1 MKKIPLL
8 DLKRSWEEIK
18 EEVYKGWEEV
28 FSSMKVLNGKYLQEF
43 EKNWDEYLGVKYAFG
58 CSCGTSALLMAL
70 IACGIGK
77 GDEVLLQTNAFIA
90 DLEAI
95 HWVGAT
101 PVLVEVDPNTFGPA
115 LEDLYQKVTPK
126 TKALIL
132 VHMYGHPAEMDEII
146 KFCEKYGIILIED
159 ASHAHGTT
167 YKGKKVGS
175 FGKVGC
181 FSCGPVKNLNC
192 IGDGGVVVTDDDEVA
207 FKIKFLRV
215 HGQVEKNHSHFFGFN
230 SRLDELQAVIL
241 NVRLKTLD
249 QKNEKRRKIAKKYYE
264 GLSDIKDL
272 TLPPLDPDYKQSVY
286 HRYVIRTPYRDE
298 LVTFLKECGIGT
310 GYYYP
315 IPLHLQKSYLTFYQ
329 NSISFPVAEK
339 LAKES
344 FAIPMYPELTDE
356 EIEYIITCIRDFYK
370 FKILI

>member
-18 EEVYKGWEEV
+18 QEVYQGWEEV
-28 FSSMKVLNGKYLQEF
+28 FSSMRILNGKYLQEF
-43 EKNWDEYLGVKYAFG
+43 EKNWAEYLGVKHAFG
-58 CSCGTSALLMAL
+58 CSCGSTALLMAL

-77 GDEVLLQTNAFIA
+77 GDEVLLQANAFIA

-95 HWVGAT
+95 HLAGAI
-101 PVLVEVDPNTFGPA
+101 PVLLEVDPNTFGPD
-115 LEDLYQKVTPK
+115 LEDMYKKLSPK

-132 VHMYGHPAEMDEII
+132 VHMYGHPVEMDEILE
-146 KFCEKYGIILIED
+146 FCKKYGIILIED
-159 ASHAHGTT
+159 GSHAHGAT
-167 YKGKKVGS
+167 YKGKKVGT

-192 IGDGGVVVTDDDEVA
+192 IGDGGVIVTNDDELA
-207 FKIKFLRV
+207 FKLKFLRV

-241 NVRLKTLD
+241 NARLKTLD
-249 QKNEKRRKIAKKYYE
+249 QKNEKRREIAKKYHE
-264 GLSDIKDL
+264 GLSDLKNL
-272 TLPPLDPDYKQSVY
+272 TLPPLDPEYKQSVY
-286 HRYVIRTPYRDE
+286 HRYVIRTPFRDE
-298 LVTFLKECGIGT
+298 LVTFLKERGIET

-315 IPLHLQKSYLTFYQ
+315 IPLHLQKSYQTFYPTPL
-329 NSISFPVAEK
+329 NLPVAEK

-344 FAIPMYPELTDE
+344 VAIPMYPELTEE
-356 EIEYIITCIRDFYK
+356 EITYIINCIRDFYQNK
-370 FKILI
+370 G